1 MSISRVKNNM
11 YQSYSSCIALE
22 TNINQLVSI
31 INSVDGS
38 TTNRISSYIPT
49 IDYSLNIV
57 IRNFNTMLSLNR
69 AELHILFSE
78 FNSKNSDMNFK
89 LNTLK
94 SKLSVIKKL
103 SIEKYKQYIYF
114 ERMEFLVDDWVY
126 NMVMNTSDLKFFIPS
141 LNSFINELMMF
152 KMMIDRNN
160 RKLRMG
166 VRR

>member
-1 MSISRVKNNM
+1 MSISVVKNNM
-11 YQSYSSCIALE
+11 YQSYSSCNILE
-22 TNINQLVSI
+22 NNLSQLISI
-31 INSVDGS
+31 LNSVDGS

-69 AELHILFSE
+69 VELNILFSE

-94 SKLSVIKKL
+94 SNLSDIKTL
-103 SIEKYKQYIYF
+103 SIEKYKIYKYYAS
-114 ERMEFLVDDWVY
+114 MEFLLDDGVY
-126 NMVMNTSDLKFFIPS
+126 NMVMNTNDLKFFIPA
-141 LNSFINELMMF
+141 LNSVKNELMMF
-152 KMMIDRNN
+152 KMMIDINN
-160 RKLRMG
+160 KKLRVG

>member
-1 MSISRVKNNM
+1 MSISVVKNNM

-49 IDYSLNIV
+49 IDNSLNIV

-69 AELHILFSE
+69 VELHILFRE

-94 SKLSVIKKL
+94 SKLSAIKIL

-126 NMVMNTSDLKFFIPS
+126 NMVMNTSDLKFYIPY
-141 LNSFINELMMF
+141 LNSVKNELMMF
-152 KMMIDRNN
+152 KMLIDRNN
-160 RKLRMG
+160 SKLRMG

>member
-1 MSISRVKNNM
+1 MSISVVKNNM
-11 YQSYSSCIALE
+11 YQSYSSCNILE
-22 TNINQLVSI
+22 NNLSQLISI
-31 INSVDGS
+31 LNSVDGS

-69 AELHILFSE
+69 VELNILFSE

-94 SKLSVIKKL
+94 SNLSDIKTL
-103 SIEKYKQYIYF
+103 SIEKYKIY
-114 ERMEFLVDDWVY
+114 EYYASMEFLLDDGVY
-126 NMVMNTSDLKFFIPS
+126 NMVMNTNDLKFFIPA
-141 LNSFINELMMF
+141 LNSVKNELMMF
-152 KMMIDRNN
+152 KMMIDTNN
-160 RKLRMG
+160 KKLRVG

>member
-1 MSISRVKNNM
+1 MSISVVKNNM
-11 YQSYSSCIALE
+11 YQSYSSCNILE
-22 TNINQLVSI
+22 NNLSQLISI
-31 INSVDGS
+31 LNSVDGS

-69 AELHILFSE
+69 VELNILFSE

-94 SKLSVIKKL
+94 SNLSDIKTL
-103 SIEKYKQYIYF
+103 SIEKYKIYKYYAS
-114 ERMEFLVDDWVY
+114 MEFLLDDGVY
-126 NMVMNTSDLKFFIPS
+126 NMVMNTNDLKFFIPA
-141 LNSFINELMMF
+141 LNSVKNELMVF
-152 KMMIDRNN
+152 KMMIDTNN
-160 RKLRMG
+160 KKLRVG

>member
-1 MSISRVKNNM
+1 MSISVVKNNM
-11 YQSYSSCIALE
+11 YQSYSSCNILE
-22 TNINQLVSI
+22 NNLSQLISI
-31 INSVDGS
+31 LNSVDGS

-69 AELHILFSE
+69 VELDILFSE

-94 SKLSVIKKL
+94 SNLSDIKTL
-103 SIEKYKQYIYF
+103 SIEKYDIYKYYAS
-114 ERMEFLVDDWVY
+114 MEFLLDDGVY
-126 NMVMNTSDLKFFIPS
+126 NMVMNTNDLKFFIPA
-141 LNSFINELMMF
+141 LNSVKNELMMF
-152 KMMIDRNN
+152 KMMIDTNN
-160 RKLRMG
+160 KKLRVG